1 MPDWTKSM
9 QQTFEYYTVNP
20 GTWKDDKQITTV
32 KSSSI
37 NRDSSA
43 DTLGS
48 AAIDST
54 ESIGECYI
62 RTYLITI
69 QNGVREKHPLGTH
82 LVQAQPSSF
91 DGKVQTISMDAY
103 TPLIELKEKQPPL
116 GYSLQKGDNV
126 LDSAY
131 RLTRENLR
139 APVVRTENSTELFN
153 DFVSDPSD
161 TWMSFNSDLLAN
173 AKHYYDLDEMGRILF
188 APKQD
193 TAALQPVWTYDDS
206 NSSILYPELEMDY
219 DLYGIPN
226 VVEVIYSKGND
237 YYYAR
242 VVNDDSNSPTSTVNR
257 GREIIY
263 RETDPSV
270 IGDPT
275 NNQIQEYAQ
284 QLLRDLSSIEYTIT
298 YTHGYCPV
306 RLGDCVRLNYKLAGL
321 VGVKARV
328 ISQSIKCEPGCPVT
342 EKAVFTKKL
351 WR

>member
-103 TPLIELKEKQPPL
+103 TPL
-116 GYSLQKGDNV
+116 
-126 LDSAY
+126 
-131 RLTRENLR
+131 
-139 APVVRTENSTELFN
+139 TERRQCS
-153 DFVSDPSD
+153 
-161 TWMSFNSDLLAN
+161 
-173 AKHYYDLDEMGRILF
+173 
-188 APKQD
+188 
-193 TAALQPVWTYDDS
+193 
-206 NSSILYPELEMDY
+206 
-219 DLYGIPN
+219 
-226 VVEVIYSKGND
+226 
-237 YYYAR
+237 
-242 VVNDDSNSPTSTVNR
+242 
-257 GREIIY
+257 
-263 RETDPSV
+263 
-270 IGDPT
+270 
-275 NNQIQEYAQ
+275 
-284 QLLRDLSSIEYTIT
+284 
-298 YTHGYCPV
+298 
-306 RLGDCVRLNYKLAGL
+306 
-321 VGVKARV
+321 
-328 ISQSIKCEPGCPVT
+328 
-342 EKAVFTKKL
+342 
-351 WR
+351 